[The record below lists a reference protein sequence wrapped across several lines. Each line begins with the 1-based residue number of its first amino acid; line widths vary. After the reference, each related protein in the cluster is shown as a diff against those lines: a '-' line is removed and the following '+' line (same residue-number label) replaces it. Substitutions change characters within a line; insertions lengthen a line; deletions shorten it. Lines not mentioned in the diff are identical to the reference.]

1 MFGNH
6 ALLATSTFQHDPRSP
21 SRWTCFNTTYTYTKG
36 RHARFFPLPV
46 FSTAAKATLIARA
59 LTRNVTRSPAT
70 YSLLLSRSLT
80 RFIVSVRP
88 VVDPLPPLVDPH
100 TRFQPVPP
108 QPDHLALH
116 GSIAL
121 PRPPHTLLT
130 RLFALVSL
138 LPALPRPAIPCPLA
152 IMRVPLLSSLLLAAA
167 ALVSA
172 LPIGGGAAGLPDIF
186 GRDYTPVRAEPRSLP
201 VVPPPPRPSA
211 SPSSGAHYVSQ
222 RRPLRGTG

>member
-6 ALLATSTFQHDPRSP
+6 ALRATSNSQHDPRSP
-21 SRWTCFNTTYTYTKG
+21 SRWTCFSTTYTKG
-36 RHARFFPLPV
+36 RHASFFPQPV
-46 FSTAAKATLIARA
+46 FSTAAKATLIVKA
-59 LTRNVTRSPAT
+59 LTRNMTRSPST
-70 YSLLLSRSLT
+70 YSPLLSRPLT

-88 VVDPLPPLVDPH
+88 VVDSLPPLVDPH

-108 QPDHLALH
+108 NFNLLAP
-116 GSIAL
+116 SSSFAL
-121 PRPPHTLLT
+121 PRTPHTLQT

-152 IMRVPLLSSLLLAAA
+152 TMRVPLLSSLLLAAA

-222 RRPLRGTG
+222 RRSLRGTG